1 MRIFI
6 TRAFSRMD
14 VAGKLSDADLIETV
28 TEMNCGL
35 LGVNLGGQVYKKRVA
50 LAGRGK
56 RGGARTLVAFKS
68 DDRAFFMYGFSKN
81 QRSNIRTK
89 EKKAL
94 RLMARELL
102 GYSDKQV
109 SQALKHSALIEIE
122 MPEDDKID
130 T

>member
-28 TEMNCGL
+28 TEMNDGL

-109 SQALKHSALIEIE
+109 SQALKHGALIEIE
-122 MPEDDKID
+122 MPEDDNID